1 MSADDI
7 REALEKVNDPHV
19 PISIRRMGML
29 RDITIE
35 DGVVHVQLCIPCL
48 GCPGVSM
55 LHDNIERA
63 VGDLPG
69 VRGVVI
75 ENGFFLPWSRDML
88 DDEAKMLMR
97 TNGIQI

>member
-1 MSADDI
+1 MTVDEI

-19 PISIRRMGML
+19 PVSIRRMGML
-29 RDITIE
+29 RDIAIE

-55 LHDNIERA
+55 LHGNIERA
-63 VGDLPG
+63 LLDLPG
-69 VRGVVI
+69 VRSVVI
-75 ENGFFLPWSRDML
+75 ENGFFLPWSRDLL
-88 DDEAKMLMR
+88 DDETKTLMR